1 MNLKV
6 KELLEN
12 TATQH
17 EISFSQAAREM
28 GYTGSVLSAYRGGTY
43 TGDTEKLENAIVN
56 WAARVKMAHAC
67 KKVPIVETGDLKRIV
82 NAISLAHTEKDI
94 TLIVADAGAGKSTSV
109 KYYKEKNPRTTLVI
123 NVVSGMNRKML
134 VTDIAKQLGIDTVR
148 VQLHV
153 LIQQVAETL
162 AAHNMVV
169 ILDEAD
175 YLKPDALEFTRRLV
189 YDLGKS
195 GLVLVGL
202 PRLKGYIQNL
212 RNDHR
217 QLESRIGVFLPLGGL
232 TKSDAKII
240 LNSVWEDA
248 DAEILDAV
256 YNCSK
261 TDTRQFCKI
270 IERAQNTMLVNKIEK
285 VDLATIEM
293 ASQLIIK
300 RNWR

>member
-134 VTDIAKQLGIDTVR
+134 VTDIAKQLGIDTV
-148 VQLHV
+148 
-153 LIQQVAETL
+153 
-162 AAHNMVV
+162 
-169 ILDEAD
+169 AD
-175 YLKPDALEFTRRLV
+175 CGSNT
-189 YDLGKS
+189 
-195 GLVLVGL
+195 
-202 PRLKGYIQNL
+202 N
-212 RNDHR
+212 
-217 QLESRIGVFLPLGGL
+217 
-232 TKSDAKII
+232 
-240 LNSVWEDA
+240 A
-248 DAEILDAV
+248 DAMM
-256 YNCSK
+256 
-261 TDTRQFCKI
+261 TRPS
-270 IERAQNTMLVNKIEK
+270 V
-285 VDLATIEM
+285 
-293 ASQLIIK
+293 IK
-300 RNWR
+300 MP